1 MKLYNSL
8 SRKLE
13 EFRPIKA
20 GEVSLYTCGPTV
32 YDHVH
37 IGNLRTYIFEDTLR
51 RVMKSNG
58 LKLKHVMNITDVDDK
73 TIARSHENYPAD
85 EPREA
90 LRKLT
95 AKYEK
100 IFYAD
105 AKKVGIDLG
114 NSRIVKATEHIEDM
128 QALIRQI
135 PGKYITKDGIYFNIE
150 KYNDYGRLVKLDR
163 SHSHHRINNDEY
175 DKDHVADFALWKTK
189 SGDEPAWDF
198 EIEGKNLEGRPGWHI
213 ECSAM
218 SVKYLSQPFDIH
230 TGGVDL
236 IFPHHENEIAQ
247 SSSAGGQPLAKYFL
261 HGEHLLVDDHK
272 MSKSLKNFYTI
283 DDILSKGFDP
293 LAFRLLVLQVHYRH
307 QLNFTWRSLE
317 SAQAFLQ
324 RLQTWADLKFQP
336 KLGHKKDVGM
346 NYTKI
351 LTSIKQSLSDDLNS
365 GQGLA
370 ILSGLVNRAEQEG
383 VDTNKLQLLLEQ
395 LDELLGLDL
404 AQRSDISNSV
414 KDLISAR
421 ETARKKSDWARADE
435 LRKKLST
442 EGIELNDTP
451 HGPVWTRS

>member
-1 MKLYNSL
+1 MKLYNTLTKSVGEFVPQEPNVVKIYSCGVTTYDEMHL
-8 SRKLE
+8 GHARQAAVFDVLRNYLE
-13 EFRPIKA
+13 YLGYNVIYVRNF
-20 GEVSLYTCGPTV
+20 
-32 YDHVH
+32 
-37 IGNLRTYIFEDTLR
+37 
-51 RVMKSNG
+51 
-58 LKLKHVMNITDVDDK
+58 TDIDDK
-73 TIARSHENYPAD
+73 IINRANELKIDWQELVKKYIDKYTRDLEILGIEKGD
-85 EPREA
+85 VEPR
-90 LRKLT
+90 
-95 AKYEK
+95 
-100 IFYAD
+100 
-105 AKKVGIDLG
+105 
-114 NSRIVKATEHIEDM
+114 ATENIAEMIKHIEG
-128 QALIRQI
+128 LI
-135 PGKYITKDGIYFNIE
+135 KKDYAYVTESGVYFSVR
-150 KYNDYGRLVKLDR
+150 KFKDYGKLSGQSIDQMLTGVR
-163 SHSHHRINNDEY
+163 KETDETR
-175 DKDHVADFALWKTK
+175 KDPLDFALWKK
-189 SGDEPAWDF
+189 SKEDEPFW
-198 EIEGKNLEGRPGWHI
+198 ESPWMKGRPGWHI
-213 ECSAM
+213 ECSVM
-218 SVKYLSQPFDIH
+218 SQKFLATDTLDIH
-230 TGGVDL
+230 AGGRDL

-293 LAFRLLVLQVHYRH
+293 LAFRLLVLQAHYRH

-317 SAQAFLQ
+317 AAQAFLQ

-383 VDTNKLQLLLEQ
+383 VDTDKLQLLLEQ